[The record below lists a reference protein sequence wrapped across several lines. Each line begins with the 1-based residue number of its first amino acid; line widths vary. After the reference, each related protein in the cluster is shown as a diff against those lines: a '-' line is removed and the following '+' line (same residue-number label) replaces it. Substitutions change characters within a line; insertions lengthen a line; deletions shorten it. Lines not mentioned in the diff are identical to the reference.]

1 MNKIINKIIVA
12 FFVITLIT
20 TIFNISIKSFANTSG
35 DYMYDMQDDSSKALT
50 TIKIDGYF
58 DYKKANEVL
67 TIVNNERANNGLA
80 ALKMDRSLLETAMQR
95 AAESSIYW
103 DHIRPD
109 GTYCFTANNKMTRE
123 NIAYGAW
130 TAGQVMNMWMNSTGH
145 RENILSSDS
154 KSIGIGCFNYDGVN
168 YWIQCFGSDEAEGTT
183 ITENKNATSKINV
196 DADFVDLHLEKSTM
210 ELKIGE
216 SQYNV
221 IENYE
226 ESYGLQIV
234 KLNADSAIWK
244 SSDEKI
250 ATVDDYGNVKG
261 ITPGKVTI
269 SAIIGEIELT
279 YEVTIKLPFDDVNEN
294 DWFYNAV
301 KYNYC
306 NKIMSGLNESTFS
319 PNSNVTRGMLVTILY
334 NLEGHPSITGTSKF
348 ADVQNKNIYF
358 YNAVVWASNNNVVS
372 GYANGMFGPDD
383 NITREQLA
391 TILYNYC
398 RYKGKYKTVHAD
410 YSKFADS
417 NKISDFAKWGMN
429 WAVGNQIVNGSNGKL
444 NPQGTAT
451 RAEAAAM
458 LFNYCNKI
466 K

>member
-1 MNKIINKIIVA
+1 MKKIRNKILVVLFI
-12 FFVITLIT
+12 ITLI
-20 TIFNISIKSFANTSG
+20 IFNILPKSFANTSE
-35 DYMYDMQDDSSKALT
+35 DNMYNVQESSNKSLA

-67 TIVNNERANNGLA
+67 TIVNKERANNGLA

-95 AAESSIYW
+95 AAETSIYW

-109 GTYCFTANNKMTRE
+109 GTYCFTANNKMTGE
-123 NIAYGAW
+123 NIAYAAI
-130 TAGQVMNMWMNSTGH
+130 TSDEVMDLWMNSSVH
-145 RENILSSDS
+145 KRNILLSTN
-154 KSIGIGCFNYDGVN
+154 KSIGIGCFNYGGVN
-168 YWIQCFGSDEAEGTT
+168 YWVQCFSSGDAEGTT
-183 ITENKNATSKINV
+183 ITENKNATSEININ
-196 DADFVDLHLEKSTM
+196 ADYVDLSLEKSSM
-210 ELKIGE
+210 NLKMGE
-216 SQYNV
+216 IQHNT
-221 IENYE
+221 IENHGNY
-226 ESYGLQIV
+226 LWLKTV

-244 SSDEKI
+244 SSDDKI
-250 ATVDDYGNVKG
+250 ATVDKYGNVKG

-269 SAIIGEIELT
+269 SAIIGEIEKT
-279 YEVTIKLPFDDVNEN
+279 YEVTVKLPFDDVNEN

-306 NKIMSGLNESTFS
+306 NKIMSGLNGSTFS

-348 ADVQNKNIYF
+348 SDVQNKNIYF

-372 GYANGMFGPDD
+372 GYANGNFGPDD

-391 TILYNYC
+391 TILYNYS
-398 RYKGKYKTVHAD
+398 RYKGKYKTVYAD
-410 YSKFADS
+410 YSKFTDS

-458 LFNYCNKI
+458 ISNYCNQI